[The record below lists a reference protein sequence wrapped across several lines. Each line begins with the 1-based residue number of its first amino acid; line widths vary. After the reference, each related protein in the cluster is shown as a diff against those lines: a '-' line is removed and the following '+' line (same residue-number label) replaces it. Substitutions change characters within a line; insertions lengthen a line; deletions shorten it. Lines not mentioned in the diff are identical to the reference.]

1 MESVKEILHRNNLKG
16 TSARIA
22 ILNTIIDSEAPLSES
37 DIKKRIHEVDRVTFY
52 RSIKSLLET
61 NIIQGMITQGKIIK
75 YTFCH
80 ENHSSETAIRFYCTK
95 CKKLTDVEIEAQIPV
110 VPQGYTEKTCSITIT
125 GICKACNNS
134 DEEQ

>member
-1 MESVKEILHRNNLKG
+1 MLDTK
-16 TSARIA
+16 
-22 ILNTIIDSEAPLSES
+22 
-37 DIKKRIHEVDRVTFY
+37 
-52 RSIKSLLET
+52 
-61 NIIQGMITQGKIIK
+61 IIQGMITQGKIIK

-80 ENHSSETAIRFYCTK
+80 ENHSSETAVQFYCTE

-134 DEEQ
+134 DED

>member
-1 MESVKEILHRNNLKG
+1 MESVKEILHKNNLKG
-16 TSARIA
+16 TAARVA
-22 ILNTIIDSEAPLSES
+22 ILDTIIDSEAPLSES

-80 ENHSSETAIRFYCTK
+80 ENHSSETAIQFYCTE

-125 GICKACNNS
+125 GICKACNKS
-134 DEEQ
+134 DEK

>member
-1 MESVKEILHRNNLKG
+1 
-16 TSARIA
+16 
-22 ILNTIIDSEAPLSES
+22 
-37 DIKKRIHEVDRVTFY
+37 
-52 RSIKSLLET
+52 
-61 NIIQGMITQGKIIK
+61 MITQGKIIK

-80 ENHSSETAIRFYCTK
+80 ENHSSETAIRFYCTE
-95 CKKLTDVEIEAQIPV
+95 CQKLTDVEIEAQLPV